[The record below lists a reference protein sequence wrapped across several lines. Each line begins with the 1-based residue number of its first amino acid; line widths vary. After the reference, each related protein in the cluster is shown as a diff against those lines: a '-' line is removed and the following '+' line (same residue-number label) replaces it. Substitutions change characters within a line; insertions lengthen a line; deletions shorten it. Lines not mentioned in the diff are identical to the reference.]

1 MSIHSFLFQLCLPQ
15 GLTFKKESED
25 HEPSF
30 HSFLITRE
38 DGSRVYGCALKFYEV
53 VKDPQICKAMDTLQ
67 AMHDA
72 ELAIAESRSRS
83 KSPVFITT
91 NSVGSVE
98 TLSYSDHLNTST
110 DLTNISN
117 KRTFDIAKDTLLV
130 LKSICIILPLP
141 FISAGKVFLEQM
153 YHAVQNEQNL
163 PLPLESYIYNLLF
176 EVPLPPAGKTMRFN
190 CTELNITCQRPGIN
204 ELPLFDYSF
213 KELFTLLGVENIVK
227 LFTCTLLEQQILL
240 LSNGKKTQ
248 LFAVVLYCT
257 FS

>member
-1 MSIHSFLFQLCLPQ
+1 MPQ
-15 GLTFKKESED
+15 GLTFKKETEC
-25 HEPSF
+25 HEPRF

-38 DGSRVYGCALKFYEV
+38 DGSRVYGCALTFYEV

-72 ELAIAESRSRS
+72 ELAIAESRSHS

-91 NSVGSVE
+91 SSTGSVE
-98 TLSYSDHLNTST
+98 TSSYSEHLNTSS
-110 DLTNISN
+110 DMINISTR
-117 KRTFDIAKDTLLV
+117 KSFDLGKDTLLV
-130 LKSICIILPLP
+130 SKSICIIMPLP
-141 FISAGKVFLEQM
+141 FISAGKGFLEQM
-153 YHAVQNEQNL
+153 YCAVQNEKNL

-190 CTELNITCQRPGIN
+190 CCELSFTCQRPGVN

-213 KELFTLLGVENIVK
+213 KELFALLGVENVVK

-240 LSNGKKTQ
+240 LSSGE
-248 LFAVVLYCT
+248 
-257 FS
+257 

>member
-1 MSIHSFLFQLCLPQ
+1 M
-15 GLTFKKESED
+15 TFKKESEN
-25 HEPSF
+25 HEPHF

-38 DGSRVYGCALKFYEV
+38 DGSRVYGCALTFYEV

-91 NSVGSVE
+91 NCFGSVE
-98 TLSYSDHLNTST
+98 TPSFSEHLNASS
-110 DLTNISN
+110 DIMNISN
-117 KRTFDIAKDTLLV
+117 TKSFDVGKDTLLV
-130 LKSICIILPLP
+130 SKSICIIMPLP
-141 FISAGKVFLEQM
+141 FISAGKAFLEQM
-153 YHAVQNEQNL
+153 YYAAQSEENL

-176 EVPLPPAGKTMRFN
+176 EVPLPPPGKTMRFN
-190 CTELNITCQRPGIN
+190 CNELSITCQRPGVN

-213 KELFTLLGVENIVK
+213 KDLFTLLGVENIVK

-240 LSNGKKTQ
+240 LSNGE
-248 LFAVVLYCT
+248 
-257 FS
+257 